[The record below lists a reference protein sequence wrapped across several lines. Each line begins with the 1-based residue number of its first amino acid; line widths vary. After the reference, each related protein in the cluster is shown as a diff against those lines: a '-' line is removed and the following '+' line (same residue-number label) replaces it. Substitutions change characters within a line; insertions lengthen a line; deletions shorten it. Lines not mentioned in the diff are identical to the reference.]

1 MRLSINKRLI
11 NKNELNDKG
20 AFSAGFQSVDV
31 SASELAASINKG
43 YAYSSQ
49 FSKGRKAENF
59 VCSDIISAD
68 FDGTRTIE
76 DALGDDFVKRYATL
90 FYTTPSHTEADNRFR
105 IVFELPRT
113 IVDAKEYARAATGL
127 SRRLNS
133 DPAATDAAR
142 VFYGSRQSNP
152 ILLGNRLD
160 EATLEHLITL
170 GESPRNLSDSIGT
183 AGKAVTRAN
192 VPLSPDAVVRTA
204 KGENVA
210 VKSLPPATS
219 IFCPFHSD
227 RSPSAFTTRSRFD
240 DVGIHCSTCQST
252 FWVVPPVRDYDF
264 FYFDKITRRLYED
277 ESFDELF
284 DDPDRQP
291 IKFDEPRQHLV
302 VKDRFLPDVPL
313 RPGWTLI
320 KSPKGSGKTKY
331 LGRFVN
337 ECRRKHLRILMVGHR
352 RALLRTSAANLG
364 MTYYMEEKANQTG
377 NYSPPTSEYAVCMD
391 SMPALLEPKQHK
403 YSVVIIDEAEQV
415 FAHLASATL
424 AEKRRSCYAKLRHYV
439 RNADYLIVLDAD
451 LNRITLRAILGFDTA
466 KPGLIARCVLNDYSH
481 RTDTIDLFQDRAHMV
496 GELMADIAAG
506 RRCFVCCNSKKQ
518 VEEFE
523 KAIVDAYPDRRTLAI
538 TSENVQKH
546 ERFIQEIQTEILNY
560 DVVLSSP
567 AIGTGIDITFTDE
580 IQHVDAVYGFFEA
593 RITTHYDIDQQLS
606 RVRNPKRVCVWI
618 SPERFNFETE
628 HGPIVQ
634 EILEAG
640 VLPETLLRYDDD
652 DGSPVYNRDDEF
664 LNLYAEI
671 IAAQRASKNDLR
683 RHFRD
688 LREKNGWTIKDVEKA
703 SETAKIGRA
712 AARKGKQ
719 LRADDRTAALMR
731 AAPLDSDALQAFRE
745 LRRKGELAADDL
757 MRLERAE
764 IERFYCRPITPE
776 LAEFDREGRTR
787 DEVRGLESLLRV
799 LRRGKSGGDRK
810 RLPRVP
816 LGFQVGIN
824 GNAQST
830 LLGKV
835 FAAARVT
842 DASSFDC
849 SAVITT
855 STLVEFVKYCEKN
868 KPKIEQV
875 LGIDIRKDIR
885 TKPMTQLQAFLSKVG
900 MKTVGVGEVRT
911 GGKKTYQY
919 GIDPKRLEE
928 RLEIVHARALTS
940 DDSPQ

>member
-277 ESFDELF
+277 EML
-284 DDPDRQP
+284 
-291 IKFDEPRQHLV
+291 
-302 VKDRFLPDVPL
+302 
-313 RPGWTLI
+313 
-320 KSPKGSGKTKY
+320 
-331 LGRFVN
+331 
-337 ECRRKHLRILMVGHR
+337 
-352 RALLRTSAANLG
+352 
-364 MTYYMEEKANQTG
+364 
-377 NYSPPTSEYAVCMD
+377 
-391 SMPALLEPKQHK
+391 
-403 YSVVIIDEAEQV
+403 
-415 FAHLASATL
+415 
-424 AEKRRSCYAKLRHYV
+424 
-439 RNADYLIVLDAD
+439 
-451 LNRITLRAILGFDTA
+451 
-466 KPGLIARCVLNDYSH
+466 
-481 RTDTIDLFQDRAHMV
+481 
-496 GELMADIAAG
+496 
-506 RRCFVCCNSKKQ
+506 
-518 VEEFE
+518 
-523 KAIVDAYPDRRTLAI
+523 
-538 TSENVQKH
+538 
-546 ERFIQEIQTEILNY
+546 
-560 DVVLSSP
+560 
-567 AIGTGIDITFTDE
+567 
-580 IQHVDAVYGFFEA
+580 
-593 RITTHYDIDQQLS
+593 
-606 RVRNPKRVCVWI
+606 
-618 SPERFNFETE
+618 
-628 HGPIVQ
+628 
-634 EILEAG
+634 
-640 VLPETLLRYDDD
+640 
-652 DGSPVYNRDDEF
+652 
-664 LNLYAEI
+664 
-671 IAAQRASKNDLR
+671 
-683 RHFRD
+683 
-688 LREKNGWTIKDVEKA
+688 
-703 SETAKIGRA
+703 
-712 AARKGKQ
+712 
-719 LRADDRTAALMR
+719 
-731 AAPLDSDALQAFRE
+731 
-745 LRRKGELAADDL
+745 
-757 MRLERAE
+757 
-764 IERFYCRPITPE
+764 
-776 LAEFDREGRTR
+776 
-787 DEVRGLESLLRV
+787 
-799 LRRGKSGGDRK
+799 
-810 RLPRVP
+810 
-816 LGFQVGIN
+816 
-824 GNAQST
+824 
-830 LLGKV
+830 
-835 FAAARVT
+835 
-842 DASSFDC
+842 
-849 SAVITT
+849 